1 MRKWGKYKPQK
12 MSEGKR
18 VFHLDSC
25 IYLALAR
32 ESLSHGLQSLLKDAV
47 DGCSS
52 KVTYFSFI
60 KFIIIAVVSQYEI
73 ISSIQKRFSD
83 WSIESR
89 SSNLSKVNDN
99 FDSPCTGTDKDYV
112 HIERDAVIGRKLLCL
127 HGLSEGVVL
136 LREKPYITTHSFTCG
151 CRQDNLLAEH
161 IDMAMKVF
169 EHRDVNRIKFNYFMS
184 HFYSGSSPPGL
195 HDIEHDSLD
204 SASIFTTEDDDSLV
218 WSFGKV
224 CLLGMIATL
233 YCLET
238 SGDDISAELLRNKEW
253 ISGIHE
259 KSFTLFSIVSR
270 IPFNTHAI
278 TRVISSEREEITR
291 NVSRTVVPVRVGY
304 ALFLHAS
311 CINHSCEPNAI
322 VRYQSKSELKTTGD
336 SLDDV
341 VIEII
346 TTSSVSR
353 GDEIS
358 ISYGPVA
365 ARHSLHLRRQ
375 LLREQYLFDCN
386 CVACAREASAI
397 SRERESQRS
406 QSRATSVVEKQKEI
420 CHGLILLQ
428 QQLVEANIVLTEI
441 MSVKS
446 DAHLL
451 ISLSRFEKSLLRPI
465 QETWHSLQRTYFEE
479 FWLQFT
485 AFEHQSRE
493 DLQQRVGV
501 FSRTKKPSH
510 KSFIFS
516 SSEAIPKQTIDAL
529 SQEFGGVSCLMFD
542 ILSHLKAEQHLTA
555 EAIDHLLKSLNLMIF
570 TGSFGPDSIELNRE
584 IFKLATLYFHQGDF
598 PACLYHTLTAEK
610 TLVKYLCKD
619 DYDVK
624 EISQMKYYCW
634 KVLGLSG

>member
-1 MRKWGKYKPQK
+1 
-12 MSEGKR
+12 MSEER
-18 VFHLDSC
+18 VFHRDSC

-52 KVTYFSFI
+52 KVTYFSFV

-73 ISSIQKRFSD
+73 ISNIQKRFSD
-83 WSIESR
+83 RWSIESQ

-99 FDSPCTGTDKDYV
+99 FDYNCTGFSGTDKDYV
-112 HIERDAVIGRKLLCL
+112 HIQRDAVIGRKLLCR
-127 HGLSEGVVL
+127 HGLSKGVVL
-136 LREKPYITTHSFTCG
+136 LREKPYITTHSSKCG

-169 EHRDVNRIKFNYFMS
+169 ERRDVNRIKFNYFMS
-184 HFYSGSSPPGL
+184 HFYSGISPPGL

-204 SASIFTTEDDDSLV
+204 SVSIFTTEVDDSLV

-238 SGDDISAELLRNKEW
+238 SGENISAELLRNKEW
-253 ISGIHE
+253 ISGLHE
-259 KSFTLFSIVSR
+259 KSFTLFTILSR

-278 TRVISSEREEITR
+278 TRVISSECEDITR
-291 NVSRTVVPVRVGY
+291 KVSRTVVPIHVGY

-311 CINHSCEPNAI
+311 SINHSCEPNAI
-322 VRYQSKSELKTTGD
+322 VRYQSKSELNTIGECM
-336 SLDDV
+336 DDV

-365 ARHSLHLRRQ
+365 ARHSLYLRRQ

-397 SRERESQRS
+397 SSERESQRS
-406 QSRATSVVEKQKEI
+406 QSRATSVVEKQKEM

-441 MSVKS
+441 LSVKS

-465 QETWHSLQRTYFEE
+465 QETWHSLQRTHFEE

-516 SSEAIPKQTIDAL
+516 SLEAIPKQTIDAL
-529 SQEFGGVSCLMFD
+529 SQEFGGVTCLMFD

-570 TGSFGPDSIELNRE
+570 TGTFGPDSIELNRE

-598 PACLYHTLTAEK
+598 SACLPYINCRENSG
-610 TLVKYLCKD
+610 
-619 DYDVK
+619 
-624 EISQMKYYCW
+624 EIS
-634 KVLGLSG
+634 L

>member
-1 MRKWGKYKPQK
+1 
-12 MSEGKR
+12 MSEER
-18 VFHLDSC
+18 VFHRDSC

-52 KVTYFSFI
+52 KVTYFSFV

-73 ISSIQKRFSD
+73 ISNIQKRFSD
-83 WSIESR
+83 RWSIESQ

-99 FDSPCTGTDKDYV
+99 FDYNCTGFSGTDKDYV
-112 HIERDAVIGRKLLCL
+112 HIQRDAVIGRKLLCR
-127 HGLSEGVVL
+127 HGLSKGVVL
-136 LREKPYITTHSFTCG
+136 LREKPYITTHSSKCG

-169 EHRDVNRIKFNYFMS
+169 ERRDVNRIKFNYFMS
-184 HFYSGSSPPGL
+184 HFYSGISPPGL

-204 SASIFTTEDDDSLV
+204 SVSIFTTEVDDSLV

-238 SGDDISAELLRNKEW
+238 SGENISAELLRNKEW
-253 ISGIHE
+253 ISGLHE
-259 KSFTLFSIVSR
+259 KSFTLFTILSR

-278 TRVISSEREEITR
+278 TRVISSECEDITR
-291 NVSRTVVPVRVGY
+291 KVSRTVVPIHVGY

-311 CINHSCEPNAI
+311 SINHSCEPNAI
-322 VRYQSKSELKTTGD
+322 VRYQSKSELNTIGECM
-336 SLDDV
+336 DDV

-365 ARHSLHLRRQ
+365 ARHSLYLRRQ

-397 SRERESQRS
+397 SSERESQRS
-406 QSRATSVVEKQKEI
+406 QSRATSVVEKQKEM

-441 MSVKS
+441 LSVKS

-465 QETWHSLQRTYFEE
+465 QETWHSLQRTHFEE

-516 SSEAIPKQTIDAL
+516 SLEAIPKQTIDAL
-529 SQEFGGVSCLMFD
+529 SQEFGGVTCLMFD

-570 TGSFGPDSIELNRE
+570 TGTFGPDSIELNRE
-584 IFKLATLYFHQGDF
+584 IFKLATLENSG
-598 PACLYHTLTAEK
+598 
-610 TLVKYLCKD
+610 
-619 DYDVK
+619 
-624 EISQMKYYCW
+624 EIS
-634 KVLGLSG
+634 L